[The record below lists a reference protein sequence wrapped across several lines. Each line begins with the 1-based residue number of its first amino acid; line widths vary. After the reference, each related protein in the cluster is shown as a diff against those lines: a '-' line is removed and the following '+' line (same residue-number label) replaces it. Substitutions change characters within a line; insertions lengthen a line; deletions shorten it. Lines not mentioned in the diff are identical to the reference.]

1 MIAAMGA
8 HVFKASGDYPEALRR
23 FEAAL
28 AKYPNKMQLV
38 QDYPETLLKAGR
50 AKDAVAF
57 LEPQMKRFPDN
68 GLLHRIAAEAY
79 AGLGKRTQQHH
90 HQAEYYAWRG
100 DLRGAVVQLELALK
114 ANDGDFYDYS
124 VVETRLKAM
133 RRDFAEQQAAGAR
146 TG

>member
-1 MIAAMGA
+1 
-8 HVFKASGDYPEALRR
+8 
-23 FEAAL
+23 
-28 AKYPNKMQLV
+28 MQLV
-38 QDYPETLLKAGR
+38 HDYPETLLKAGR
-50 AKDAVAF
+50 PKDAVAF

-79 AGLGKRTQQHH
+79 AGLGKQMQQHH
-90 HQAEYYAWRG
+90 HQAEYYAWHG

-133 RRDFAEQQAAGAR
+133 RRDLAEQQAAAAK